1 MNLDNEVQENRKRV
15 LHMLH
20 AANGGHFGGAMSVLD
35 TLVVL
40 YHRILRVDP
49 AGPRTAGRDR
59 LILSKGHASAALYAV
74 LASVGALPDAELATY
89 GASGSRLA
97 CHPDMTLLDA
107 VDFST
112 GSLGQGLSVG
122 LGMAFALRDT
132 GARVWVV
139 LGDGECQEGQVWEA
153 AQFAARYGVDNLHV
167 IVDLNG
173 FQEMGWHG
181 IEGIAPEPLSD
192 ASRKWSAFGWR
203 VFEAPGHDL
212 ARLEAAMHA
221 MTATRGAPAVLL
233 AKTVKGRGIPAFEFT
248 PELSHCT
255 SLTDDEYRDAVT
267 LTEGVA

>member
-1 MNLDNEVQENRKRV
+1 MNLENEVLENRKRV
-15 LHMLH
+15 LQMLH

-40 YHRILRVDP
+40 YHRILRFDP
-49 AGPRTAGRDR
+49 ARPTAAGRDR

-74 LASVGALPDAELATY
+74 LASVGALPESELATY

-107 VDFST
+107 IDFST

-122 LGMAFALRDT
+122 LGMAFALRGT
-132 GARVWVV
+132 GSRVWVV

-153 AQFAARYGVDNLHV
+153 AQFASRYGVDNLHV

-181 IEGIAPEPLSD
+181 IDGVAPEPLSD
-192 ASRKWSAFGWR
+192 APGKWSAFGWQ

-212 ARLEAAMHA
+212 VRLESTMRA
-221 MTATRGAPAVLL
+221 MTASQGRPGVLL
-233 AKTVKGRGIPAFEFT
+233 AKTVKGRGIPAFECK

-267 LTEGVA
+267 LTESVA